1 MAPKKQTPVTE
12 QTPAPAPAAPVEEKK
27 KTTKKTEAAAPA
39 PVPAPTPAPAASS
52 SKKADSKK
60 ADSKKTDAAAK
71 KAAAKKADS
80 KKADSKKADS
90 KKTDAADKKP
100 ASPREKRPKPTKES
114 FLADL
119 QAAETKL
126 AELVKQLGE
135 LKLTEAKKIV
145 NEFYRGTFSDI
156 VKDSKKVKE
165 LKVKND
171 RSGSQNSGFS
181 TAVAISQQ
189 LADFCKAQSAKV
201 VAYMK
206 GDKKYEGKDLSS
218 FSEWSTATD
227 ANKPEAG
234 KHSRTKITTFLCAYI
249 AMNNL
254 KDSVNKRFISFDDNL
269 CKLFNVADK
278 QKDTVTAKKGERWTF
293 TSLQSLLKHCNHYPK

>member
-1 MAPKKQTPVTE
+1 M
-12 QTPAPAPAAPVEEKK
+12 
-27 KTTKKTEAAAPA
+27 
-39 PVPAPTPAPAASS
+39 
-52 SKKADSKK
+52 
-60 ADSKKTDAAAK
+60 
-71 KAAAKKADS
+71 
-80 KKADSKKADS
+80 
-90 KKTDAADKKP
+90 
-100 ASPREKRPKPTKES
+100 
-114 FLADL
+114 ADL

-126 AELVKQLGE
+126 AEVVKQLGE

-189 LADFCKAQSAKV
+189 LADFCKAHSAKV
-201 VAYMK
+201 VAFMK

-254 KDSVNKRFISFDDNL
+254 KDAVNKRFISFDDNL
-269 CKLFNVADK
+269 CKLFNVTDK